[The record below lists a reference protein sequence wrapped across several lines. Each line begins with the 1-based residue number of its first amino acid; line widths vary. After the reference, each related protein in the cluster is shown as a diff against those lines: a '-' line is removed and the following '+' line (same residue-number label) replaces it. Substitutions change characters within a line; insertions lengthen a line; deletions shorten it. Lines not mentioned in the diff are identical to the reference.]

1 MEASPHRKSRVSVL
15 TEGTGYDGCVPDP
28 VEQRKQ
34 SLLHVHSLCS
44 KCQVMPLS
52 SSHAFVL
59 PALQLELIVSPLDP
73 MYQC

>member
-15 TEGTGYDGCVPDP
+15 AEGTGYDGCVPDP
-28 VEQRKQ
+28 VKQRKP

-44 KCQVMPLS
+44 KCQVNTLS
-52 SSHAFVL
+52 SSCIVL
-59 PALQLELIVSPLDP
+59 PVSQLEQIVSPLDP